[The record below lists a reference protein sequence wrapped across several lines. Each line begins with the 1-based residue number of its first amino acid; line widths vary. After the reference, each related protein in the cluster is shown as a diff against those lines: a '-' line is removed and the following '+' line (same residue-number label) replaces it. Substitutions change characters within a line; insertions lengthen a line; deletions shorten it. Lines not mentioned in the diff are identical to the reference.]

1 MKYLDEALHEYSQMD
16 LDEALHEYSQ
26 MDFYPFHMP
35 GHKRNFLPKIKRKIN
50 SWQQSF
56 MGLILGIFP

>member
-1 MKYLDEALHEYSQMD
+1 MKY

-35 GHKRNFLPKIKRKIN
+35 GH
-50 SWQQSF
+50 F

>member
-1 MKYLDEALHEYSQMD
+1 MKY

-35 GHKRNFLPKIKRKIN
+35 GYKRNFLPEIKRKIN

>member
-1 MKYLDEALHEYSQMD
+1 MKY

-35 GHKRNFLPKIKRKIN
+35 GHKRNFLPEIKRKIN

-56 MGLILGIFP
+56 MVLILGIFP